1 MSVRVNEFVFK
12 GILASH
18 AKRELEA
25 AGLLRTPVMTVEER
39 QDQDLFAAVSA
50 GVRGAS
56 IQMQRCYRLLFVF
69 ENLVREFIVDRFQE
83 ADGAEWFEKRAT
95 AQMKKKYEDRKTAED
110 KNQWHVGRNTHA
122 VYYLD
127 FGDLGLLIINHW
139 ADFKDLLPNQ
149 AWLQSRIQEAERTR
163 NVIAH
168 TNTLAPEEGDRLEM
182 YLRDWVRQVG

>member
-1 MSVRVNEFVFK
+1 LNEFVFR
-12 GILASH
+12 GILTSH
-18 AKRELEA
+18 AKRQLEA
-25 AGLLRTPVMTVEER
+25 TGFLRTPTMTPEER

-69 ENLVREFIVDRFQE
+69 ENLVREFITDRLQE
-83 ADGAEWFEKRAT
+83 ADGPDWFEKRAT
-95 AQMKKKYEDRKTAED
+95 AGMKKKYEERKAAED
-110 KNQWHVGRNTHA
+110 KNQWHAGRNTHPLF
-122 VYYLD
+122 YLD
-127 FGDLGLLIINHW
+127 FGDLGLLIINQW

-168 TNTLAPEEGDRLEM
+168 TNTLATEEGDRLEM
-182 YLRDWVRQVG
+182 YLRDWIKQVG

>member
-1 MSVRVNEFVFK
+1 MSVRINEFVFK
-12 GILASH
+12 GIRASY

-25 AGLLRTPVMTVEER
+25 AGLLRTPVMTIEER

-50 GVRGAS
+50 SVRGAS

-83 ADGAEWFEKRAT
+83 TDGPDWFDKRA
-95 AQMKKKYEDRKTAED
+95 AAAMKRKHEDRKAAED
-110 KNQWHVGRNTHA
+110 KNQWHIGRNTHPIF
-122 VYYLD
+122 YLD
-127 FGDLGLLIINHW
+127 FGDLTLLIINNW
-139 ADFKDLLPNQ
+139 GEFKDLLPNQ

>member
-1 MSVRVNEFVFK
+1 VIAKTNEFVFK

-18 AKRELEA
+18 ATRELQA
-25 AGLLRTPVMTVEER
+25 AGLLRTPAMTTEER
-39 QDQDLFAAVSA
+39 QDQDLYAAVSA
-50 GVRGAS
+50 TVRGAS
-56 IQMQRCYRLLFVF
+56 IQMQRYYRLLFVF
-69 ENLVREFIVDRFQE
+69 ENLVRDFVLDRFQE
-83 ADGAEWFEKRAT
+83 VDGATWFDKRAT
-95 AQMKKKYEDRKTAED
+95 ASMKKKYEDRKAAEA

-149 AWLQSRIQEAERTR
+149 AWLQSRIHEAERTR

>member
-1 MSVRVNEFVFK
+1 MSVKINEFVFR

-25 AGLLRTPVMTVEER
+25 DGLLRTPAMTTEEKH
-39 QDQDLFAAVSA
+39 DQDLFAAVSA

-56 IQMQRCYRLLFVF
+56 IQMQRYYSLLFVF
-69 ENLVREFIVDRFQE
+69 ENLVREFIVDLFTE
-83 ADGAEWFEKRAT
+83 KDGVDWFDKRAT
-95 AQMKKKYEDRKTAED
+95 AQMKKRYEDRKSAEE

-122 VYYLD
+122 IYYLD

-168 TNTLAPEEGDRLEM
+168 TNTLAVEEGDRLEM